1 VLLVSIRLSHAKAQ
15 ACCCFVQERQF
26 AFLFGVE
33 RSADQEC
40 DLPCPLAWI
49 A

>member
-15 ACCCFVQERQF
+15 ACCFVQEPQF
-26 AFLFGVE
+26 AFLFGVG

-40 DLPCPLAWI
+40 DLPRPLAWI